1 MTIIAALGASIF
13 LLFCVILI
21 HFQTLDLISKYLP
34 RLPVP
39 HRLWIAVI
47 IFGVFLG
54 HLTEIGLFA
63 LAYYVFDT
71 LLNFGGFTAP
81 FEPTPLNYFH
91 FSIVSFTTLG
101 LSNYEPTGALK
112 IISGMEA
119 LTGFLLI
126 TWSASFGYTAMK
138 DFWEENA

>member
-71 LLNFGGFTAP
+71 LLNFGGFTAS

-91 FSIVSFTTLG
+91 FSSVSFTTLG
-101 LSNYEPTGALK
+101 LSNYELTGALK
-112 IISGMEA
+112 IRG
-119 LTGFLLI
+119 
-126 TWSASFGYTAMK
+126 
-138 DFWEENA
+138 